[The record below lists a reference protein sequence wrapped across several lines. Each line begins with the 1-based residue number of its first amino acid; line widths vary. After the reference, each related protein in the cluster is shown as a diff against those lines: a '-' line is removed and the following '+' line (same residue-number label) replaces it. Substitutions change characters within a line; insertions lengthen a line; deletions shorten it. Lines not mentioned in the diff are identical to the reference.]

1 MTACDNG
8 KVSGHVDMELDYMR
22 QTTRGQATEVTSD
35 ARKGLTRRQSADRI
49 SLALRDGQ
57 TGRGGRTKSD
67 HVVVP
72 DTDATTMLLIP
83 TRLVRHRV
91 TSRVQNSSARPS
103 LPHALGSTRN
113 STAPVSG
120 WTHALGSTRNS
131 TAPVSG
137 WTHAKDVNA
146 VAGNVNTSLKR
157 TQLAAI
163 DTAVPSVDAMPTFRG
178 GNGYYGKKHYGNVV
192 ELLDLSLPM
201 PKFKNQLSKRKQPQ
215 YIDIVRPMTSADVY
229 SDRGDRNRNHRP
241 QTAQTIDSQYSSRY
255 PRRRVLS
262 KTPHCSPLGS
272 QEDLRNAL
280 SPLRSKSGLL
290 TGPGNIRHNDVTSG
304 KKNRTRTPES
314 GTDWAAGR
322 VGRAVN
328 TCPSNK
334 DGIDRRDSAG
344 VNRTKYTLT
353 VYVPCATAE
362 GTTHGT

>member
-1 MTACDNG
+1 
-8 KVSGHVDMELDYMR
+8 MR

-57 TGRGGRTKSD
+57 TGRGGRTTSD

-72 DTDATTMLLIP
+72 DSDAATMLLIP

-113 STAPVSG
+113 STG
-120 WTHALGSTRNS
+120 
-131 TAPVSG
+131 PVSG

-163 DTAVPSVDAMPTFRG
+163 DTVVPSVDAMPTFRG
-178 GNGYYGKKHYGNVV
+178 GNGYYGKKHYGNLV

-229 SDRGDRNRNHRP
+229 SDRGERNRNHRP

-280 SPLRSKSGLL
+280 SPLRSKSGLS
-290 TGPGNIRHNDVTSG
+290 TGPGNIRHHDVTSG
-304 KKNRTRTPES
+304 KKNRTRTTES

-322 VGRAVN
+322 VGRGVN
-328 TCPSNK
+328 TSPSNK
-334 DGIDRRDSAG
+334 DGIDRRDGAG